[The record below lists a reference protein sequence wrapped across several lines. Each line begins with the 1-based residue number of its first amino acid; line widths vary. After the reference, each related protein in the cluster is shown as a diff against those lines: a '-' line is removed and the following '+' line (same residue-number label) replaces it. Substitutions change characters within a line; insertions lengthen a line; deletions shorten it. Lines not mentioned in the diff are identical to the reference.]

1 MLIDEK
7 SKPMNQE
14 QREQLRLGIFA
25 EVKNLK
31 KTVAQ
36 LEDSSKPVPPDNAY
50 GRLSRMEAI
59 NSKSISEAGLRSA
72 RSRLSRLENALQRL
86 DEEDFGICLQC
97 EEPIPIG
104 RILLVPESTL
114 CVGCADQR

>member
-1 MLIDEK
+1 
-7 SKPMNQE
+7 MNQE
-14 QREQLRLGIFA
+14 QCEQLRLQIFA
-25 EVKNLK
+25 EIESLK
-31 KTVAQ
+31 KTIAQ
-36 LEDSSKPVPPDNAY
+36 LEESSKPVPPDNAY

-86 DEEDFGICLQC
+86 DDEGFGICLQC
-97 EEPIPIG
+97 DRPIPIG

-114 CVGCADQR
+114 CVECADRR